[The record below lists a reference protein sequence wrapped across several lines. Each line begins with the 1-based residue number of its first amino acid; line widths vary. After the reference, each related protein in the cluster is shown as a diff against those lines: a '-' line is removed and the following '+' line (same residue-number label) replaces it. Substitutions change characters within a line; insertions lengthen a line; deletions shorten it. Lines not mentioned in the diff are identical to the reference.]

1 MGNCSLKYVT
11 KPGQV
16 DLATWN
22 RHCSSCVP
30 TTSVTAAILAASLRP
45 LNQILTVPESHFT
58 GLKPHKAK
66 NVSPGGILVFLG
78 PAPTFSDAFASKL
91 LCIISFNSFRAGL
104 FLAFARL
111 RRTFV
116 YFGDKQLPIQLPE
129 FQAARPRAS
138 CFIPHY
144 MFVRNE
150 GHAIWKIHCMV
161 SLPLCSYCYI
171 AT

>member
-1 MGNCSLKYVT
+1 MSL

-16 DLATWN
+16 DLAAWN

-30 TTSVTAAILAASLRP
+30 TTSVTAAVLAASLRP
-45 LNQILTVPESHFT
+45 FSQILTVPESHFS

>member
-111 RRTFV
+111 RRTFSSTL
-116 YFGDKQLPIQLPE
+116 DKQLPIQLPANGS
-129 FQAARPRAS
+129 FKL
-138 CFIPHY
+138 H
-144 MFVRNE
+144 
-150 GHAIWKIHCMV
+150 IHGQVV
-161 SLPLCSYCYI
+161 SFLTTCL
-171 AT
+171 

>member
-45 LNQILTVPESHFT
+45 LNQILTVPESHIS

-161 SLPLCSYCYI
+161 SLPLCSYCYL

>member
-1 MGNCSLKYVT
+1 MSL

-16 DLATWN
+16 DLAAWN

-30 TTSVTAAILAASLRP
+30 TTSVTAAIFAVSLRP
-45 LNQILTVPESHFT
+45 FSQVLTVPESHFR

-66 NVSPGGILVFLG
+66 NVSPGGILVFTG
-78 PAPTFSDAFASKL
+78 PAPTFADACASKL
-91 LCIISFNSFRAGL
+91 LCIISFNSFGQ
-104 FLAFARL
+104 
-111 RRTFV
+111 V
-116 YFGDKQLPIQLPE
+116 YFLPLPDWGGHLVLLWRQTAFNSTLRQWQ
-129 FQAARPRAS
+129 FQAALAWAS

-161 SLPLCSYCYI
+161 SLPLCSHGYI

>member
-1 MGNCSLKYVT
+1 MSL

-58 GLKPHKAK
+58 GLKPHEAK

-78 PAPTFSDAFASKL
+78 PAPTFSDACASKL

-104 FLAFARL
+104 FLAIARL
-111 RRTFV
+111 RRTFSSTL
-116 YFGDKQLPIQLPE
+116 DKHLPIQLPANGS
-129 FQAARPRAS
+129 FKL
-138 CFIPHY
+138 
-144 MFVRNE
+144 
-150 GHAIWKIHCMV
+150 HAHGQVV
-161 SLPLCSYCYI
+161 SFLTTCL
-171 AT
+171 

>member
-1 MGNCSLKYVT
+1 MSL

-16 DLATWN
+16 DLAAWN

-30 TTSVTAAILAASLRP
+30 TTSVTAAVLAASLRP
-45 LNQILTVPESHFT
+45 FSQMLTVPESHIS

-66 NVSPGGILVFLG
+66 NVSPGGILVFIEL
-78 PAPTFSDAFASKL
+78 APTFSDACASKL

-116 YFGDKQLPIQLPE
+116 YFGDKQLPIQLPANSS
-129 FQAARPRAS
+129 FKL
-138 CFIPHY
+138 
-144 MFVRNE
+144 
-150 GHAIWKIHCMV
+150 HAHGQVV
-161 SLPLCSYCYI
+161 SFLTTCL
-171 AT
+171 